1 MPGTRRGFC
10 AGPFPLSPRARGRAS
25 ASSSPPAHEDRSP
38 AARPGAHLT
47 SGPGW
52 GHLCVGNRAGRS
64 SGPGW
69 GFPLGSPH
77 EDWMYSVA
85 RRKAWPWAA
94 DPRRATMG
102 DPRWQDRPG
111 WPAAASAAH
120 RLVAEPLCEARRTP
134 TTTPRSADGCRCV
147 AGAPLHRGA
156 RSSGPDDRIAGESG
170 RERERFTVH
179 GLVRPSVPEFHS
191 LLCAYNTP
199 SCRRS
204 EPARRHLRRSAEAVA
219 RLVAGGRAGRVAEA
233 RRGAR
238 PRLNPRGA
246 NIESCP

>member
-1 MPGTRRGFC
+1 MRGEQSGKKQWPRVGLPARFSARRLDVLRCTAEGLALGRRPTKSDDGGPPL
-10 AGPFPLSPRARGRAS
+10 AGP
-25 ASSSPPAHEDRSP
+25 
-38 AARPGAHLT
+38 
-47 SGPGW
+47 
-52 GHLCVGNRAGRS
+52 AG
-64 SGPGW
+64 
-69 GFPLGSPH
+69 L
-77 EDWMYSVA
+77 
-85 RRKAWPWAA
+85 
-94 DPRRATMG
+94 
-102 DPRWQDRPG
+102 
-111 WPAAASAAH
+111 ASAAH
-120 RLVAEPLCEARRTP
+120 RLVAEPLWKARRTP

-191 LLCAYNTP
+191 LLCADNTP